1 MIVTTKKGRGE
12 REREKEKENGGEGEG
27 ERERERQCKI
37 GFHVWFEYVPVE
49 KNREPPFRLTQ
60 QTSRA
65 FASEGY
71 IGRYFGRV

>member
-1 MIVTTKKGRGE
+1 VIVTTKKGWSKR
-12 REREKEKENGGEGEG
+12 
-27 ERERERQCKI
+27 ERERERGRKSQCKI

-71 IGRYFGRV
+71 IGRYLGRI

>member
-1 MIVTTKKGRGE
+1 MKERKRGE
-12 REREKEKENGGEGEG
+12 ERASV
-27 ERERERQCKI
+27 RLD
-37 GFHVWFEYVPVE
+37 FVWFEYVLVE

-71 IGRYFGRV
+71 IGRYLGRI

>member
-1 MIVTTKKGRGE
+1 MGEGRGGG
-12 REREKEKENGGEGEG
+12 REGGGG
-27 ERERERQCKI
+27 GGGRERERKSQCKI

-71 IGRYFGRV
+71 IGRYLGGV